1 MHLRVQATVK
11 LLRKRKDSD
20 RRVIKLGDSILSK
33 DD

>member
-20 RRVIKLGDSILSK
+20 CRVIKLGGAILSNI
-33 DD
+33 